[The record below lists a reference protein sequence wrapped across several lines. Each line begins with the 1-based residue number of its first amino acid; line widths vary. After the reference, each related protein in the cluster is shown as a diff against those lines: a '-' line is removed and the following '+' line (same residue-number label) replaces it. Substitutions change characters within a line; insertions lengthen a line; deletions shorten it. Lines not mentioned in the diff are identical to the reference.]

1 MIRLEISLK
10 ARAGVAKRG
19 VWGKERLVWN
29 YMELHGCICAYV
41 AMETYVLSQLS
52 DYLQRCVS
60 IWPYFWLKM
69 EFC

>member
-10 ARAGVAKRG
+10 AGAGVAKRG

-29 YMELHGCICAYV
+29 CMAASVHLHLCSSGNVRLKQVEC
-41 AMETYVLSQLS
+41 
-52 DYLQRCVS
+52 LQRYVS

>member
-10 ARAGVAKRG
+10 AGAGVAKEAFG
-19 VWGKERLVWN
+19 GKEDW
-29 YMELHGCICAYV
+29 YGITWLHLYLCSSGNVRVKQVEC
-41 AMETYVLSQLS
+41 
-52 DYLQRCVS
+52 LQRCVF